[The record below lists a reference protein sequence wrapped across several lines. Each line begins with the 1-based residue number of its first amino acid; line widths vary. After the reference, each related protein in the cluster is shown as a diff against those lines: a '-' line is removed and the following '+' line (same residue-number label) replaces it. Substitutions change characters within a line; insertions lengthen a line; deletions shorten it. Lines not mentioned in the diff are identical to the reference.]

1 LNNKKQKE
9 GQLMNASELY
19 IKNMVCPRCI
29 KVVRDELA
37 NLGIETEEVQL
48 GKAVLKQPADE
59 HKLSLIQQALENNG
73 FELLDD
79 RRSKLIERIKILII
93 DLIRNGEIAEMHV
106 NVSHYLS
113 EQLHMDYGYLSTL
126 FSSVEGKTI
135 ERFVIGQ
142 KIEKVKELISYD
154 EMSIK
159 QIADFLG
166 YSSLQALSSQFKK
179 ETGMTPSDFKNQSA
193 HRISI
198 DKI

>member
-1 LNNKKQKE
+1 
-9 GQLMNASELY
+9 
-19 IKNMVCPRCI
+19 MVCPRCI
-29 KVVRDELA
+29 KVVKDELVA
-37 NLGIETEEVQL
+37 LGVETEEVEL
-48 GKAVLKQPADE
+48 GKVVLKSPADE
-59 HKLSLIQQALENNG
+59 KLLSLIQHALENNG

-79 RRSKLIERIKILII
+79 RKSKLIERVKIIVI
-93 DLIRNGEIAEMHV
+93 DLIRDGKIADMHI
-106 NVSHYLS
+106 NLSDHLS
-113 EQLHMDYGYLSTL
+113 EQLNMDYGYLSTL

-154 EMSIK
+154 EMSVK

-179 ETGMTPSDFKNQSA
+179 ETGMTPSDFKHQSA
-193 HRISI
+193 KRISL

>member
-1 LNNKKQKE
+1 
-9 GQLMNASELY
+9 MNTTELY

-29 KVVRDELA
+29 KVVKDELTI
-37 NLGIETEEVQL
+37 LGAEPSEVEL
-48 GKAVLKQPADE
+48 GKATLKKPADE
-59 HKLSLIQQALENNG
+59 NLLNKIQQALENNG

-79 RRSKLIERIKILII
+79 RKSKLIERIKIIII
-93 DLIRNGEIAEMHV
+93 DLIREGKIAEMNV
-106 NVSHYLS
+106 NFSDHLS

-142 KIEKVKELISYD
+142 KIEKVKELVSYN
-154 EMSIK
+154 ELSVK

-179 ETGMTPSDFKNQSA
+179 ETGMTPTDFKSRSA
-193 HRISI
+193 MRTSL